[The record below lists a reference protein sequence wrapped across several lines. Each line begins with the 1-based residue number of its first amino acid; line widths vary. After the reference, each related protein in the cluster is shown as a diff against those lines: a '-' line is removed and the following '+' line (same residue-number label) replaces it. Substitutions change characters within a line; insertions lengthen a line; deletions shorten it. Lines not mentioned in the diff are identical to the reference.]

1 MIRISEVIISGT
13 APNSKEVGWLLPLE
27 DGTFKL
33 RFYGLNGWVDAASGV
48 QGPKGEKGDP
58 FTYEDFTPQQLEA
71 LRGPQGIQGP
81 QGLAGQ
87 TGATGPQGPAGT
99 SVVSI
104 TLTSD
109 TEGNIIGGT
118 ATLSDKTTVEITIT
132 KT

>member
-27 DGTFKL
+27 DSTFKL

-87 TGATGPQGPAGT
+87 TGATGPQGPAGA

>member
-13 APNSKEVGWLLPLE
+13 DPNSKEVGWLLPLE

-87 TGATGPQGPAGT
+87 TGATGPQGPAGA

>member
-1 MIRISEVIISGT
+1 MIRISEVIISG
-13 APNSKEVGWLLPLE
+13 AVPNSKEVGWLLPLE

-87 TGATGPQGPAGT
+87 TGATGPQGPAGA

>member
-87 TGATGPQGPAGT
+87 TGATGPQGPAGA

>member
-33 RFYGLNGWVDAASGV
+33 RFYGLNGWVDTASGV

-87 TGATGPQGPAGT
+87 TGATGPQGPAGA

>member
-33 RFYGLNGWVDAASGV
+33 RFYGLNGWADAASGV

-87 TGATGPQGPAGT
+87 TGATGPQGPAGA